1 MMQAFEVAELLR
13 EQRNSGQAW
22 HEFLR
27 VPSLS
32 MGVYQ
37 LAAGAVD
44 GQSPHN
50 EDEVYYV
57 VSGKGQIMVA
67 DEIRPVEAGSVVFVA
82 KHVIHRFID
91 ISEDLSILVFFAPAE
106 T

>member
-1 MMQAFEVAELLR
+1 MMQAFEIAELLDA
-13 EQRNSGQAW
+13 QRNTGRAW

-57 VSGKGQIMVA
+57 VSGKGKIIVA
-67 DEIRPVEAGSVVFVA
+67 DETRSVEAGSVVFVA
-82 KHVIHRFID
+82 KHVVHRFVD